1 MKRDGK
7 EVTLEHP
14 DVYEKLTDVFRNVF
28 QDDDIVL
35 FPEMTAAD
43 VEGWDSLAN
52 IRLILAVETAFSIRL
67 SAAQAASLAKLG
79 DLVSLI
85 ANKI

>member
-35 FPEMTAAD
+35 FPEMTADD

-85 ANKI
+85 ASKI